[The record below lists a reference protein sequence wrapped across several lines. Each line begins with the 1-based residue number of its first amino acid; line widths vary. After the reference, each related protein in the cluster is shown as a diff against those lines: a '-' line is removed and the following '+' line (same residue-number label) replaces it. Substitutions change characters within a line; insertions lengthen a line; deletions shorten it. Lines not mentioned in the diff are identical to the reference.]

1 MNPTLAHLVQVH
13 AYRAALAA
21 GVPVAAAGSARG
33 PQMADTPLAGPA
45 PENRL
50 QPSGPPLTDDAPPT
64 DPQAPTCLV
73 FSPHPDDEVVAGA
86 LALRLRREHRWRVVN
101 VAVTLGSLASRRA
114 ARWEEARRCCEFLGF
129 DLVSP
134 LGTPGKALERITRA
148 DARRNPQAWQT
159 AVGAIAGLIAH
170 HRPTLLL
177 GPHALDGHPTHIGTH
192 HLVVEALRTLGPA
205 VRTHLAWSE
214 YWNTQM
220 RPGLMV
226 ETADVDVARLMAAL
240 ALHEGEVQR
249 HPYHHMLPAWLM
261 DSARRGAERVGG
273 MGAAAHGP
281 VFAALYGWQRW
292 DGRRLRRMEPRIVRA
307 DEPVEPLFE

>member
-1 MNPTLAHLVQVH
+1 MNHTPAHLVQVH

-21 GVPVAAAGSARG
+21 GVPVTAAGSARG
-33 PQMADTPLAGPA
+33 QQATDTAPAGPGS
-45 PENRL
+45 EDRL
-50 QPSGPPLTDDAPPT
+50 QPPDPPT
-64 DPQAPTCLV
+64 TGDAAPVDPQAPTCLV

-101 VAVTLGSLASRRA
+101 VAVTLGSLERRRA

-134 LGTPGKALERITRA
+134 LGTPGRALERITRA
-148 DARRNPQAWQT
+148 DARRHPQAWQT
-159 AVGAIAGLIAH
+159 AVGSVASLISH
-170 HRPTLLL
+170 HRPTLILA
-177 GPHALDGHPTHIGTH
+177 PHALDGHPTHIGTH
-192 HLVVEALRTLGPA
+192 HLVVEALRSLGPTL
-205 VRTHLAWSE
+205 RTHLAWSE

-226 ETADVDVARLMAAL
+226 ETTDVDVARLMAAL

-249 HPYHHMLPAWLM
+249 HPYHHTLPAWLM
-261 DSARRGAERVGG
+261 DSARRGAERVAG

-292 DGRRLRRMEPRIVRA
+292 DGRRLRRLEPRIVRA